1 MTGLTHMHV
10 VQDRHVESRHVN
22 VCELSIRE
30 CAVCLSWWEELCE
43 HVREGRIEIPAE
55 TEQTELPL

>member
-10 VQDRHVESRHVN
+10 VQDRGIETSHRRT
-22 VCELSIRE
+22 CERDLSE

-43 HVREGRIEIPAE
+43 HVRDGRIEIPAE